1 MDAADHP
8 IVFFDGQC
16 GLCNRT
22 VDWILRNDTMHHFL
36 FAPLQGET
44 AGELFKGMAEDE
56 LYRSFWLKDEQG
68 LHRKSTA
75 MLRVYRKLGAL
86 GKFLSLGLVIPR
98 PIRDWAY
105 GFIAKNRYK
114 IWGRTESCRIP
125 TPAERAYF
133 LP

>member
-22 VDWILRNDTMHHFL
+22 VDWILRNDTQHRFL

-44 AGELFKGMAEDE
+44 ASDLFKGIAEDE
-56 LYRSFWLKDEQG
+56 LYRSFWLKDEEG
-68 LHRKSTA
+68 LHKKSTA
-75 MLRVYRKLGAL
+75 IFRVCRELSGFARFIAL
-86 GKFLSLGLVIPR
+86 GMIVPR

-105 GFIAKNRYK
+105 GLVAKNRYR
-114 IWGRTESCRIP
+114 IWGRTEACRIP

>member
-22 VDWILRNDTMHHFL
+22 VDWILRNDTQHQFL
-36 FAPLQGET
+36 FAPLQGTT
-44 AGELFKGMAEDE
+44 AGGLFKGMAEDE
-56 LYRSFWLKDEQG
+56 LYRSFWLKDEKG

-75 MLRVYRKLGAL
+75 IFRVCRRLNGFAKILAL
-86 GKFLSLGLVIPR
+86 GMLIPR
-98 PIRDWAY
+98 PIRDWGY
-105 GFIAKNRYK
+105 GLVAKNRYK